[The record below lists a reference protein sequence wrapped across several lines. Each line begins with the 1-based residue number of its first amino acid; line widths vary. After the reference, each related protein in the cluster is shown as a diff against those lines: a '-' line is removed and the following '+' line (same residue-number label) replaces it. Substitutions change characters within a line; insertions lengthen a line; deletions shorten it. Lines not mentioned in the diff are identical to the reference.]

1 MQLKQ
6 ERKKVREE
14 ELKRAKSAAENVF
27 RRGTTGYDLQ
37 KSVKEF
43 QVVIPK
49 DAEVIYSPDKKLR
62 QKQA

>member
-1 MQLKQ
+1 MKSNIEKDVERSMQLKQ

-27 RRGTTGYDLQ
+27 RQGTTGYELQ

-43 QVVIPK
+43 
-49 DAEVIYSPDKKLR
+49 
-62 QKQA
+62 